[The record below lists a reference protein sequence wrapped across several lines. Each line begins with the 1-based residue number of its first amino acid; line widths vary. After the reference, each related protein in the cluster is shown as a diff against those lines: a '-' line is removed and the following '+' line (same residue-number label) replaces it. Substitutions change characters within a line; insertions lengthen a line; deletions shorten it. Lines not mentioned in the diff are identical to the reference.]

1 MPPAEDLSD
10 RAKRILTE
18 LRENERE
25 RPVFIE
31 FSGTPKSGKSTCIEI
46 VAHFFRRV
54 EPDRRLGFK
63 VLAPAEGASR
73 RTPYYLKENWTA
85 FNTWSASYALMHV
98 LEGLHGSDRYDLAI
112 LDRGLFDALAWFE
125 LLATQGEIAPE
136 ERDQV
141 QSFLQIKYWR
151 SQIDAVLLF
160 KTDASTSMEREARDK
175 LIDEPG
181 SAMNDDIL
189 PKLNDAYDVV
199 KAKYAGQFSRFEII
213 DTSKS
218 EDTEAETTALHVAHV
233 ILDVL
238 EGDLAAVRSEN
249 RA

>member
-1 MPPAEDLSD
+1 MSPAEDLAD

-46 VAHFFRRV
+46 VRHFFRRCNI
-54 EPDRRLGFK
+54 K

-73 RTPYYLKENWTA
+73 RTPYFLKDDLMA

-125 LLATQGEIAPE
+125 LLATQGKITPQ
-136 ERDQV
+136 ERDHV
-141 QSFLQIKYWR
+141 QSFLQIDHWR
-151 SQIDAVLLF
+151 SKIDAVLLF

-175 LIDEPG
+175 LIDKDG
-181 SAMNDDIL
+181 SAMNEPVL
-189 PKLNDAYDVV
+189 LELNNAYAAVTE
-199 KAKYAGQFSRFEII
+199 KYANRFSRFEII

-218 EDTEAETTALHVAHV
+218 QDTKAETTALDVAHV

-238 EGDLAAVRSEN
+238 EGDLADVRSEN

>member
-1 MPPAEDLSD
+1 MSSTEDLSN
-10 RAKRILTE
+10 RATQILTE
-18 LRENERE
+18 LRTSARD

-31 FSGTPKSGKSTCIEI
+31 FSGTPKSGKSTCIDI
-46 VAHFFRRV
+46 VAHFFRRL
-54 EPDRRLGFK
+54 DFK

-73 RTPYYLKENWTA
+73 RTPYYLKANWTA
-85 FNTWSASYALMHV
+85 LNTWSASYALMHV

-125 LLATQGEIAPE
+125 LLATEGDITSQ

-141 QSFLQIKYWR
+141 QSFLQIKHWR

-160 KTDASTSMEREARDK
+160 KTDAITAMEREARDK

-181 SAMNDDIL
+181 STMNDEVL
-189 PKLNDAYDVV
+189 PKLNDAYDAVTE
-199 KAKYAGQFSRFEII
+199 KYASRFSRFEII
-213 DTSKS
+213 DTSQSQRTKPK
-218 EDTEAETTALHVAHV
+218 TTATDVAHM
-233 ILDVL
+233 ILDVFDA
-238 EGDLAAVRSEN
+238 DLANARSED

>member
-1 MPPAEDLSD
+1 MSSTEDLSK
-10 RAKRILTE
+10 RATQILTE
-18 LRENERE
+18 LRTSTRD

-46 VAHFFRRV
+46 VAHFFRRL
-54 EPDRRLGFK
+54 DFK

-73 RTPYYLKENWTA
+73 RTPYYLKEDWMA

-125 LLATQGEIAPE
+125 LLAMQDKITTQ

-141 QSFLQIKYWR
+141 QSFLQIDHWR
-151 SQIDAVLLF
+151 SPIDAVLLF
-160 KTDASTSMEREARDK
+160 KTDASTAMDREARDK

-181 SAMNDDIL
+181 SAMNEIVL
-189 PKLNDAYDVV
+189 EELNDAYDVV
-199 KAKYAGQFSRFEII
+199 SERYAGRFSQFEII
-213 DTSKS
+213 DTSESKA
-218 EDTEAETTALHVAHV
+218 TEPKTTAVDVARL
-233 ILDVL
+233 ILDVF
-238 EGDLAAVRSEN
+238 ENHLAVAGSDHRG
-249 RA
+249 